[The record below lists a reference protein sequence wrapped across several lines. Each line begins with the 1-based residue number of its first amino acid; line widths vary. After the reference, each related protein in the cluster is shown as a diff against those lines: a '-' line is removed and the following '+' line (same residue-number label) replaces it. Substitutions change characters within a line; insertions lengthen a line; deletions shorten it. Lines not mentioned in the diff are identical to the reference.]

1 MANSSDLPAFGTVF
15 GSRNMGAAV
24 ATPML
29 SPELLLS
36 ARLDGAKRAMDLI
49 GSGIATILLSPLV
62 LLIVLAIYATEGRPI
77 LIAHRR
83 IGLGGRGFSC
93 YKFRSMV
100 PDAEAAL
107 KRLFSTDPLARQ
119 EWLENRKLKKDPR
132 VTRVGRLLRKTSIDE
147 LPQLLNILR
156 GEMSLV
162 GPRPIVPDE
171 AANYGRNIVDYLT
184 IRPGLTGMWQVSG
197 RSDTTYRQR
206 VELDVSY
213 ARRRTLA
220 QDIAILFKTVR
231 VVLTTR
237 GSY

>member
-1 MANSSDLPAFGTVF
+1 
-15 GSRNMGAAV
+15 
-24 ATPML
+24 
-29 SPELLLS
+29 
-36 ARLDGAKRAMDLI
+36 
-49 GSGIATILLSPLV
+49 
-62 LLIVLAIYATEGRPI
+62 
-77 LIAHRR
+77 
-83 IGLGGRGFSC
+83 
-93 YKFRSMV
+93 MV